1 MRSMG
6 ENLAKV
12 SEDNFNTYTKMIKY
26 IRNLKML
33 DIHKREVTQK
43 LYNMYTNLSTKE
55 ANLDSEHLKRKS
67 NVEQKKKE

>member
-1 MRSMG
+1 MG

-33 DIHKREVTQK
+33 DVHKREVTQK
-43 LYNMYTNLSTKE
+43 LYNMYE
-55 ANLDSEHLKRKS
+55 I
-67 NVEQKKKE
+67 

>member
-43 LYNMYTNLSTKE
+43 LYNTKNKITE
-55 ANLDSEHLKRKS
+55 INFFIHFLFK
-67 NVEQKKKE
+67 NP